1 MDQCQD
7 HLIAAGWARVDTLLV
22 QAMIEAEDR
31 LEVGSLARQVFEQLR
46 HLFVLS
52 TLVEHAGWYQEHNLL
67 PAGRMKAARAA
78 INDLVDSLAPWS
90 VVLVDAFG
98 LPSEVSNIPM
108 LTEAGVDPLRD

>member
-1 MDQCQD
+1 M
-7 HLIAAGWARVDTLLV
+7 LT
-22 QAMIEAEDR
+22 
-31 LEVGSLARQVFEQLR
+31 
-46 HLFVLS
+46 

-98 LPSEVSNIPM
+98 IPAEASNIPM
-108 LTEAGVDPLRD
+108 LTARG